1 MKWRIIICIF
11 FLIPFCYNS
20 SRFLKRQLDSSS
32 STELGKC
39 SNIKIDLSTLD
50 KYTSLNSYILTIKG
64 GNKKQQDFIQNLLLT
79 QKLKGL
85 KEFLLSFLIY
95 LILIGFGVAFVI
107 CKLYL

>member
-1 MKWRIIICIF
+1 MKWIIIICIF

-20 SRFLKRQLDSSS
+20 SRFLKRKLDSS
-32 STELGKC
+32 GKC